1 MNYLIV
7 VIKLVSSICDNC
19 GSIAEKIFKEVESI
33 EILKF
38 PGLIENI
45 QLFHKYYWRKHKSQT
60 QVGKYI

>member
-1 MNYLIV
+1 MRNFKNLNYLIV
-7 VIKLVSSICDNC
+7 VIKLLSSICDNC

-45 QLFHKYYWRKHKSQT
+45 QLFHKYY
-60 QVGKYI
+60 